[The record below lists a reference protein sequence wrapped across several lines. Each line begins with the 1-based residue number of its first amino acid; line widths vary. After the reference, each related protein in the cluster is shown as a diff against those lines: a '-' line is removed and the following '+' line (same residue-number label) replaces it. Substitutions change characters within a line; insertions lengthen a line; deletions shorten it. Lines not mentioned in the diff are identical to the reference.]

1 MIASDENYT
10 LTRVSRNIARL
21 EGFLTMNFDGKDF
34 LQTPSGLFYTYALSE
49 YMPTKSITSKIRYPE
64 TQILIGNLFGK
75 SSHGIIISSCGQ
87 YQLTSNNKGTWA
99 VRYSQLVEVW

>member
-21 EGFLTMNFDGKDF
+21 EGSTTINFDEKKF
-34 LQTPSGLFYTYALSE
+34 MQTPSGLFYTYDLNE
-49 YMPTKSITSKIRYPE
+49 YMPSTIINSKIRYPE
-64 TQILIGNLFGK
+64 TQILIGNLFN
-75 SSHGIIISSCGQ
+75 SNSHGIIISSCGA
-87 YQLTSNNKGTWA
+87 YQLTSNNKGTWT